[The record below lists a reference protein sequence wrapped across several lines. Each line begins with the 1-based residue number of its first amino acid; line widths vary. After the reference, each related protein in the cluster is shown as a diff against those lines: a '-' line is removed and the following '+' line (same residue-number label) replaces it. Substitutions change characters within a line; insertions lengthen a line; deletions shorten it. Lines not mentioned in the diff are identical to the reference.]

1 MLRINLLPPS
11 IYERRKVRQTAI
23 LFGLIFVM
31 AFGGMMAWWYMLGKK
46 EAQLKSDLV
55 IMNQR
60 KDQVLALEGTIKAEE
75 SKIPPIKDR
84 MDYFNAV
91 MAYNVKFPAL
101 YEELAKYTYE
111 RVLYRSI
118 EPANNQ
124 LTIQAHAKSL
134 GDCGRYLLNI
144 YRARHL
150 FSDVKISSIP
160 GYPSNPA
167 AGFDFTVTATLLT
180 PIDPPV
186 MPAALGGTGGSTGS
200 SGSSGSN
207 SYSPAPS
214 SGGSSNSTSVQ
225 IPVETPPPPNMS
237 TNQ

>member
-1 MLRINLLPPS
+1 MIFM
-11 IYERRKVRQTAI
+11 VV
-23 LFGLIFVM
+23 FGSMV
-31 AFGGMMAWWYMLGKK
+31 AWWYTLGKR
-46 EAQLKSDLV
+46 EADLKSQLA

-60 KDQVLALEGTIKAEE
+60 KDQVLALENTIKAEE
-75 SKIPPIKDR
+75 AKIPPIKDR

-124 LTIQAHAKSL
+124 LTIQAHANSL

-150 FSDVKISSIP
+150 FSDVKISAVP

-167 AGFDFTVTATLLT
+167 AGFDFSVTCTLVS
-180 PIDPPV
+180 PIDPPT
-186 MPAALGGTGGSTGS
+186 MPASLGGSGS
-200 SGSSGSN
+200 SGSSSG
-207 SYSPAPS
+207 SYSSPS
-214 SGGSSNSTSVQ
+214 SPVGAPGSPNSQ
-225 IPVETPPPPNMS
+225 IPVETPPPPGLNP
-237 TNQ
+237 NQ